1 MNARHAGSMSAR
13 HWIAGML
20 TACALAEPTVIV
32 LSWDGVRHDYPDVA
46 RDDVNS

>member
-1 MNARHAGSMSAR
+1 MR

-20 TACALAEPTVIV
+20 AACVPTACALAEPTVIV
-32 LSWDGVRHDYPDVA
+32 LSWEDVRHDYPDVA